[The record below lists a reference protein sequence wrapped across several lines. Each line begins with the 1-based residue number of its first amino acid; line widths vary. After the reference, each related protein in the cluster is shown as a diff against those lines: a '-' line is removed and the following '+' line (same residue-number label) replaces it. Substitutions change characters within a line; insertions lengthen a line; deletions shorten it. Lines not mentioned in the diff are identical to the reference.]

1 MSGGRGL
8 AHNLAMRLLLSV
20 LLVSAGIW
28 SVSPVLADQTD
39 PRLDNLF
46 GILQSSDQR
55 IELRAAE
62 NLIWA
67 TWLQHDNTE
76 YERLMRR
83 GAQAMGERRYDQA
96 IGIFSSLIQK
106 ATDYAEAWNKRAT
119 VYFLIGDLSLSIK
132 DVDRTLELEP
142 RHFGALSGLGQI
154 ELLRGNGDAALK
166 AFEGA
171 LRVHPGMSG
180 IQPLIDKLEDEVRGR
195 PL

>member
-1 MSGGRGL
+1 
-8 AHNLAMRLLLSV
+8 MRLLLLV

-96 IGIFSSLIQK
+96 IGISSSLIQK
-106 ATDYAEAWNKRAT
+106 APDYAEAWNKRAT

-154 ELLRGNGDAALK
+154 ELLRGNGDAAPRNVGHS
-166 AFEGA
+166 AFDRQA
-171 LRVHPGMSG
+171 RRRSSRT
-180 IQPLIDKLEDEVRGR
+180 PLIGLCGVSA
-195 PL
+195 PTLP

>member
-1 MSGGRGL
+1 
-8 AHNLAMRLLLSV
+8 MRLLLLV

-46 GILQSSDQR
+46 RILQSSDQQ

-83 GAQAMGERRYDQA
+83 GAQAMGERAMIRRSGYSQ
-96 IGIFSSLIQK
+96 
-106 ATDYAEAWNKRAT
+106 
-119 VYFLIGDLSLSIK
+119 VLSRKPRTTRKPGTSGPLSI
-132 DVDRTLELEP
+132 
-142 RHFGALSGLGQI
+142 FG
-154 ELLRGNGDAALK
+154 
-166 AFEGA
+166 
-171 LRVHPGMSG
+171 
-180 IQPLIDKLEDEVRGR
+180 
-195 PL
+195 